1 MYHRVT
7 RRRVELS
14 YATFDSDS
22 CHLLFSADVHHVKF
36 MNIHALWMIQT
47 IYGAK
52 GISSVHRGTLSSCSS
67 HFASYAGP
75 LLQWAECMHKS
86 TYHIKRPTGHCTT
99 KTDDQLVVER
109 MSIITMGAQKY

>member
-7 RRRVELS
+7 RRCVKLS
-14 YATFDSDS
+14 YVTFDSDS
-22 CHLLFSADVHHVKF
+22 CHLLFNADVHHVKF

-67 HFASYAGP
+67 HFASYTGP
-75 LLQWAECMHKS
+75 LFIAMGGVYAQINIPNQ
-86 TYHIKRPTGHCTT
+86 TTDRPLHNKDG
-99 KTDDQLVVER
+99 
-109 MSIITMGAQKY
+109 